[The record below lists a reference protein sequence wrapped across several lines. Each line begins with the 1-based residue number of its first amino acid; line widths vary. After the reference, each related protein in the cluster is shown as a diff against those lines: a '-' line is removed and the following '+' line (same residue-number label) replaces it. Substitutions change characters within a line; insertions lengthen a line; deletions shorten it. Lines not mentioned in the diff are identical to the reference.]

1 MCLSTHTNLQDQDKG
16 QQGTEATAET
26 AKHAGSQFCVCVLYL
41 SLCFLYRHVFY
52 TCIQT
57 MTVIKVIYSPKLATF
72 FSRWHMRLIPF
83 AEFERSGD
91 GRVNNS

>member
-1 MCLSTHTNLQDQDKG
+1 
-16 QQGTEATAET
+16 
-26 AKHAGSQFCVCVLYL
+26 
-41 SLCFLYRHVFY
+41 
-52 TCIQT
+52 

-91 GRVNNS
+91 GRVNNSYKPIQSKASIIVNS